1 VNLPIRKETI
11 CMKRTLLMLSAIMLA
26 CGATVLAQ
34 EVTPAEPAQAEAPR
48 ARRANVVRG
57 GFLGVELDEVN
68 AETARRLGLRQERG
82 ALITTVIA
90 NTGAAL
96 AGLQKDDVVIK
107 WNGEPVESAM
117 ELTRLLRE
125 TPAGRTLKLTI
136 VRGGREMDVEAKL
149 GERVDYLRTVRPAK
163 VQVEKL
169 PRPVRPVRPVTPR
182 PTIVWKT
189 SRARLGLQLG
199 SMNEQLAE
207 YFGVKGRG
215 GALVLFVHADSPAA
229 KAGIKAG
236 DVIVSVAGKS
246 IEGAFDIHE
255 ALAGKEEGPI
265 EVKVV
270 RDRQD
275 RTLTLQLEKEGTTSW
290 TWGPDQIEMPDVV
303 TPMPMPALRWRQI
316 APKFR
321 MPVIKIA
328 PVRLPKLIT
337 PRIKLPAIRIKPR
350 AV

>member
-1 VNLPIRKETI
+1 
-11 CMKRTLLMLSAIMLA
+11 MMLSAMILVSSST
-26 CGATVLAQ
+26 GFAQ
-34 EVTPAEPAQAEAPR
+34 EVKPVEPAQAEAPR
-48 ARRANVVRG
+48 ARRANVARG
-57 GFLGVELDEVN
+57 GFLGVEIDEVN

-90 NTGAAL
+90 NTGASA

-125 TPAGRTLKLTI
+125 TPAGRTLRLTI
-136 VRGGREMDVEAKL
+136 VRGGREMDLEAKL
-149 GERVDYLRTVRPAK
+149 GERVDYVRTVRPAG
-163 VQVEKL
+163 VRVEKL
-169 PRPVRPVRPVTPR
+169 PRPERPVRPVTPR
-182 PTIVWKT
+182 PARVWTI

-199 SMNEQLAE
+199 SMNEQLAD

-236 DVIVSVAGKS
+236 DVILSVAGKS
-246 IEGAFDIHE
+246 IEGAYGIHE
-255 ALAGKEEGPI
+255 ALAGKEEGPV

-270 RDRQD
+270 RDRQEQ
-275 RTLTLQLEKEGTTSW
+275 TLTVQLEKDGTTSW
-290 TWGPDQIEMPDVV
+290 MWDPDLVEMPGVV
-303 TPMPMPALRWRQI
+303 TPMLAPALRWRQI
-316 APKFR
+316 APKFQ
-321 MPVIKIA
+321 MPVIKMA
-328 PVRLPKLIT
+328 PFKLPKLVT
-337 PRIKLPAIRIKPR
+337 PSFKLAPIRIKPR

>member
-1 VNLPIRKETI
+1 
-11 CMKRTLLMLSAIMLA
+11 MKRTLLMLSAIIFA
-26 CGATVLAQ
+26 GGATVLAQ
-34 EVTPAEPAQAEAPR
+34 EVKPAEPAQAEAPR

-57 GFLGVELDEVN
+57 GFLGVELDEVT
-68 AETARRLGLRQERG
+68 AETARRLGLPQERG

-90 NTGAAL
+90 NTGASA

-136 VRGGREMDVEAKL
+136 VRGGREMDLEAKL
-149 GERVDYLRTVRPAK
+149 GERVDYFRAIRPAG
-163 VQVEKL
+163 VRLDRL
-169 PRPVRPVRPVTPR
+169 PRPERPVRPVTPR
-182 PTIVWKT
+182 PARVWT
-189 SRARLGLQLG
+189 LNRARLGLQLG

-236 DVIVSVAGKS
+236 DVILSVAGKA
-246 IEGAFDIHE
+246 IEGAYGIHE
-255 ALAGKEEGPI
+255 ALAGKQEGPV

-270 RDRQD
+270 RDRQEQ
-275 RTLTLQLEKEGTTSW
+275 TLTVQLEKDGTTSW
-290 TWGPDQIEMPDVV
+290 MWEPDLVEVPDVV
-303 TPMPMPALRWRQI
+303 MPLPVPALRWRQI
-316 APKFR
+316 APKFQ
-321 MPVIKIA
+321 MPVIKME
-328 PVRLPKLIT
+328 P
-337 PRIKLPAIRIKPR
+337 IKLPKIVTPRFILPAVRIHPR

>member
-1 VNLPIRKETI
+1 MRKETI
-11 CMKRTLLMLSAIMLA
+11 CMKRTLLMLSVIMLA

-34 EVTPAEPAQAEAPR
+34 EAATVEPAQAEATR
-48 ARRANVVRG
+48 ARRADVARR
-57 GFLGVELDEVN
+57 GFLGVVLDEVN

-82 ALITTVIA
+82 ALITEVIA
-90 NTGAAL
+90 NTGASA
-96 AGLQKDDVVIK
+96 AGLQIDDVVIK

-125 TPAGRTLKLTI
+125 TPAGRNLKLTL
-136 VRGGREMDVEAKL
+136 VRGGREMEVEAKL
-149 GERVDYLRTVRPAK
+149 GERNDYLRAIRPAN
-163 VQVEKL
+163 VRINKL
-169 PRPVRPVRPVTPR
+169 PRPERPVRPATTR
-182 PTIVWKT
+182 PAIVWKI

-236 DVIVSVAGKS
+236 DVIMSVAGKP
-246 IEGAFDIHE
+246 IEGSFDVHQ
-255 ALAGKEEGPI
+255 ALAGKQEGPV

-270 RDRQD
+270 RDRQEQ
-275 RTLTLQLEKEGTTSW
+275 TLTVQLEKDGTTSW
-290 TWGPDQIEMPDVV
+290 TWGPDQFEMPDVV
-303 TPMPMPALRWRQI
+303 TPMPAPALRWRQI
-316 APKFR
+316 APKIQ

-328 PVRLPKLIT
+328 PIRLPKIVT
-337 PRIKLPAIRIKPR
+337 PRIKLAPIRIKPR